1 MNKIWKTIISVM
13 LLIVACF
20 CFTACNDGE
29 SGGNNDEF
37 VFKSYGDD
45 GYYTLVKYQGDD
57 IALTIPA
64 SHEGKK
70 VGRIKAN
77 AFSGNKSIQTLVIPN
92 CVEEIDQSAFGGMSA
107 LKELT
112 VPFIGQFANAET
124 SLNDNNVTGEKKAV
138 DMARTFGYMF
148 ATNEYDGSIKLT
160 QTYNDA
166 TETDDQGQTKA
177 TGVFDFYMPALLKKV
192 NIAPANAGY
201 GVPAYAFFGNSAL
214 QEITFNANVKIVGD
228 YAMYNCQALNTLKV
242 SQGIEKIGD
251 YAFYGCRALG
261 DMVNGKGLSFSETSI
276 LKEIGGYAFAGIKVT
291 NLQLP
296 SAVESIGK
304 YAFASIISGGDI
316 AMNGRSELR
325 TVVLPASI
333 KTISEGA
340 FYMCDKLVSVSL
352 NASATDVAIGAMAFA
367 NCESLVSF
375 DSASV
380 NTIDLSKVSSLGS
393 MAFGK
398 LNSDITFTV
407 VTTLSQSQL
416 ESGYCFFN
424 TKFTI

>member
-1 MNKIWKTIISVM
+1 
-13 LLIVACF
+13 
-20 CFTACNDGE
+20 
-29 SGGNNDEF
+29 
-37 VFKSYGDD
+37 
-45 GYYTLVKYQGDD
+45 
-57 IALTIPA
+57 
-64 SHEGKK
+64 
-70 VGRIKAN
+70 
-77 AFSGNKSIQTLVIPN
+77 
-92 CVEEIDQSAFGGMSA
+92 
-107 LKELT
+107 
-112 VPFIGQFANAET
+112 
-124 SLNDNNVTGEKKAV
+124 
-138 DMARTFGYMF
+138 MARTFGYMF